1 MEVMSDDFIEFLD
14 LLNHIGE
21 IIVVDDRT
29 KLFNSDRRDV
39 LTWFFLRT
47 SPFINYYEDKKKK
60 RYAIQIG
67 NSVYLLGIGYIRH
80 EPFIIASKRD
90 RRSLKQYTE
99 VRKKDSNDS
108 NN

>member
-1 MEVMSDDFIEFLD
+1 MEVMSDDFVEFLA
-14 LLNHIGE
+14 LLNRIGE

-29 KLFNSDRRDV
+29 KLYSTGTRDV
-39 LTWFFLRT
+39 IAWFFIKT
-47 SPFINYYEDKKKK
+47 SPFIDYYEDKKKK

-67 NSVYLLGIGYIRH
+67 TSVYLLGIGYIRH

>member
-1 MEVMSDDFIEFLD
+1 MEVMSDDFVEFLS
-14 LLNHIGE
+14 LLNRIGE

-29 KLFNSDRRDV
+29 KLYSTGTRDV
-39 LTWFFLRT
+39 IAWFFIKT
-47 SPFINYYEDKKKK
+47 FPFIDYYEDKKKK